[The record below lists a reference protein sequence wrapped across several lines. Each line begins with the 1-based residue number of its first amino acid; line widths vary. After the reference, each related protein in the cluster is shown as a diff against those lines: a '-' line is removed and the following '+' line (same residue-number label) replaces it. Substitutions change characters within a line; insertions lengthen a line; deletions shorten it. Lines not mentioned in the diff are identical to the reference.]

1 MSKEN
6 PLQPFTGA
14 VRFLWSVTTVGF
26 LLSAV
31 LKVYNLISE
40 TRLCFTSAVFA
51 SRFRAEYLGEGGL
64 RDGTYGHPTEMRFCL
79 INPTAGDRAL
89 GVLDRI
95 PSCFAYAVVFFLL
108 LRLLERAAAE
118 GVHTIGTADRV
129 RRFGWFTLV
138 ALPAVTMIEALVRTL
153 LLKHAVTFEVSVL
166 EFTRDWSV
174 PWWAVVTGLGMLSLA
189 KIMRSSTDMRLDLEG
204 TV

>member
-1 MSKEN
+1 MSREN

-14 VRFLWSVTTVGF
+14 VRLLWSVTTVGF
-26 LLSAV
+26 LLGAV
-31 LKVYNLISE
+31 LKVYDLIRE
-40 TRLCFTSAVFA
+40 TSLCFTSAVFA
-51 SRFRAEYLGEGGL
+51 SRFRAEYPGEGAL
-64 RDGTYGHPTEMRFCL
+64 RDGTSGHPTEMRFCL
-79 INPTAGDRAL
+79 VNPTAGDRAL

-95 PSCFAYAVVFFLL
+95 PSWFAYAVVFYLL

-138 ALPAVTMIEALVRTL
+138 ALPTVTLIEAFVRTL
-153 LLKHAVTFEVSVL
+153 LLKHAVTFEVSML
-166 EFTRDWSV
+166 EFPHDWSV

-189 KIMRSSTDMRLDLEG
+189 KIMRSSADMRLDLEG